1 MSPYRLNTIGAEE
14 LLHTPLPPVSFVVEG
29 LLTQG
34 LHLLA
39 GAPKVGKSWLAL
51 WLCLCVAMGNPV
63 WTFPVTQGDVLY
75 LCLEDNYARI
85 QHRLFQITEEAT
97 DALHLTTVS
106 GQIGGVLEE
115 QLRNFLQDHPA
126 TRLIVV
132 DTLQRIRTDRDSAN
146 PYSSDYQDI
155 TALKQLADQHH
166 VAILLIHHLRKQSA
180 DDPLDRISGS
190 TGLSGAA
197 DSSFV
202 LMPVKRSSGQAKLF
216 CTGRDI
222 PNRELTLQFD
232 SVTCTWSLL
241 SDSEEE
247 SSEPVDPLLDLLL
260 PFVQHNFPFHGT
272 ATELRD
278 LLQVQTGEDLTASV
292 LSKKLTRY
300 TGELSKAGIRFTT
313 SRTRES
319 RQLHLEPAGDTSDGS
334 DGKNGSVPVP
344 NFPSQ
349 ASQPSREPTGP
360 P

>member
-1 MSPYRLNTIGAEE
+1 MDLYHLNTIGAEE

-51 WLCLCVAMGNPV
+51 WPCLCVAKGSPV
-63 WTFPVTQGDVLY
+63 WKFPVAQGDVLY
-75 LCLEDNYARI
+75 LCLEDNYSRI
-85 QHRLFQITEEAT
+85 QRRLFQITEDAT
-97 DALHLTTVS
+97 DALHLTTAG
-106 GQIGGVLEE
+106 GQIGGVLEA
-115 QLRNFLQDHPA
+115 QLRDFLRSYPN
-126 TRLIVV
+126 TRLIVI
-132 DTLQRIRTDRDSAN
+132 DTLQRIRADRDSAN
-146 PYSSDYQDI
+146 PYACDYQDI
-155 TALKQLADQHH
+155 TVLKQLVDQHR
-166 VAILLIHHLRKQSA
+166 VAILLIHHLRKQAA

-202 LMPVKRSSGQAKLF
+202 LTPVKRGGGQAKLF

-222 PNRELTLQFD
+222 PSRELTLQFEK
-232 SVTCTWSLL
+232 STCIWSLV

-247 SSEPVDPLLDLLL
+247 ITEPVDPLLELLL
-260 PFVQHNFPFHGT
+260 PFAQRNRPFHGT

-300 TGELSKAGIRFTT
+300 AGELSKAGIRFTS

-334 DGKNGSVPVP
+334 DSKNGSVPVSI
-344 NFPSQ
+344 FPSQ
-349 ASQPSREPTGP
+349 ASLPSQAACP
-360 P
+360 PL